1 MITLEGDSLVFR
13 FPEVHEDAKTEIRFQ
28 RTLRIPD
35 DGKHY
40 PLPPGLGSFR
50 LRHVDD
56 FAARVPKDWRS
67 RGGVM
72 MPLYQAEAM
81 WISFCGVRWS
91 EGYPCA
97 IKIAAGKINAVSG
110 KPWKTELD
118 GSDRDYVV
126 VPEQPWL
133 DGFCVAK
140 DSVRQFVAMPLGAGY
155 SVEEQ
160 ITGKP
165 EHGGLQ
171 VIVYPMKKER
181 YEIIRRK
188 REEAR
193 KREGVRLYCLASA
206 PSPRAAAMPAAAM
219 GLAAGGRMSQQVYDD
234 PHGLDAWD
242 QSVSSRCFVTLVD
255 AVQWCEIT
263 GETPP
268 TKPPTATEYSDAGL
282 PWFDYYA
289 ADLATLAGAPE
300 LTAVKSVVEMAEE
313 KGEDPL
319 GPEAPVDPK
328 LVVKLGS
335 KAARKPRPVREA
347 HT

>member
-1 MITLEGDSLVFR
+1 MITLEGDNLVFR
-13 FPEVHEDAKTEIRFQ
+13 FPEVHEHAKTEIQFQ

-35 DGKHY
+35 DSKHY
-40 PLPPGLGSFR
+40 PLPPGLGSFP
-50 LRHVDD
+50 LRHLDD
-56 FAARVPKDWRS
+56 FAARVPKDWRQ

-81 WISFCGVRWS
+81 WISFCGLRWS

-110 KPWKTELD
+110 KRWKTELD

-140 DSVRQFVAMPLGAGY
+140 DSVRQFVAMPLGSGY

-171 VIVYPMKKER
+171 IIVYPMKKER
-181 YEIIRRK
+181 YEAIRRE

-206 PSPRAAAMPAAAM
+206 PGPRAAAMPDAAM
-219 GLAAGGRMSQQVYDD
+219 GLAAGGRMTQQIYDD
-234 PHGLDAWD
+234 PYGLDAWD

-263 GETPP
+263 GASPP
-268 TKPPTATEYSDAGL
+268 TKPVTASDYTEAGL

-289 ADLATLAGAPE
+289 ADLGTLAGAAE
-300 LTAVKSVVEMAEE
+300 LTAVKSVTEMAQE
-313 KGEDPL
+313 KGDDPL
-319 GPEAPVDPK
+319 GAQEAVDPK
-328 LVVKLGS
+328 LVIKLGP
-335 KAARKPRPVREA
+335 KPIGQPRPVREA